1 MRTKQSRAI
10 GSRIREKRLA
20 LGLTQQELAEAAL
33 FQWKSSICRMES
45 GDREPTEDRLI
56 RIAAVLHTTPEYLR
70 DGTPEPPKPDRPIA
84 PSGVKPDGRFIV
96 HARTDKRAMLPVYP
110 ETARVIRD
118 LAKTTGQTSAEMVRM
133 MTNFCLERL
142 TIKT

>member
-1 MRTKQSRAI
+1 MRTRESRAI
-10 GSRIREKRLA
+10 GSRIRAKRLA

-45 GDREPTEDRLI
+45 GEFEPSEERLI
-56 RIAAVLHTTPEYLR
+56 RIAAALHTTPEYLR
-70 DGTPEPPKPDRPIA
+70 DGTPDPPRA
-84 PSGVKPDGRFIV
+84 PTQVDVKPDGRFII

-110 ETARVIRD
+110 ETAEVIRD

>member
-1 MRTKQSRAI
+1 MRTKASKAT
-10 GSRIREKRLA
+10 GARIREKRLA

-45 GDREPTEDRLI
+45 GEISPGEERLN
-56 RIAAVLHTTPEYLR
+56 RIAVALHTTAEYLR
-70 DGTPEPPKPDRPIA
+70 DGTPEPVKPRPSVAA
-84 PSGVKPDGRFIV
+84 PPDGRFIV
-96 HARTDKRAMLPVYP
+96 HARTDKRTMLPVYP
-110 ETARVIRD
+110 ETAEVIRD

-142 TIKT
+142 TIKA